1 MRAARYLGPGS
12 LKIEKLDDLKVGENQ
27 VLLRMR
33 ACGVCG
39 TDVKTYFRGHPM
51 IKPGNVLGHEVA
63 GEVVE
68 SRHSHFQV
76 GDRVAVA
83 PYVPCGECRTC
94 LRGHPSLC
102 TNRGGAF
109 LQPGGFAE
117 YILVPQRLADVGMR
131 RIPDAMPYELASL
144 AEPLACCVHGIE
156 ALQPRPGSSLLIIG
170 DGPMGL
176 MQAALARSFG
186 FENVVLAGATPHR
199 LDFARTLT
207 DDVIDVTLGDAADAV
222 RRQLPEGVDAVL
234 VSVASLEALGQAMKA
249 VANGGAVNLF
259 AGMPKDARFAF
270 DLKRIHYDEVKVVGT
285 FGFGLDE
292 FARAID
298 LMGEVGPSL
307 QQLITRRVALED
319 VEAALQAAGR
329 QVGIKT
335 VVVG

>member
-12 LKIEKLDDLKVGENQ
+12 LQIEDLETPRIGEDQ

-39 TDVKTYFRGHPM
+39 TDVKTYLRGHPL
-51 IKPGNVLGHEVA
+51 IQPGSVLGHEVA

-68 SRHSHFQV
+68 SAHPRFQA

-94 LRGHPSLC
+94 VRGNPSLC

-117 YILVPQRLADVGMR
+117 YLLVPKRLADVGMYKV
-131 RIPDAMPYELASL
+131 PDGMPYELASL
-144 AEPLACCVHGIE
+144 AEPLACCVHGLK
-156 ALQPRPGSSLLIIG
+156 ALDTQPGGSLLIIG

-186 FENVVLAGATPHR
+186 FDHVSLAGVTTHR
-199 LDFARTLT
+199 LDFARTLA
-207 DDVIDVTLGDAADAV
+207 DEAIDVSNEDAAAAV
-222 RRQLPEGVDAVL
+222 RRRNPEGVDAVL
-234 VSVASLEALGQAMKA
+234 VSVASLEALEQAMKA
-249 VANGGAVNLF
+249 VANGGTINLF
-259 AGMPKDARFAF
+259 AGMPKDAEFAF
-270 DLKRIHYDEVKVVGT
+270 DLKRIHYDEVRVVGT
-285 FGFGLDE
+285 FGFGLDD
-292 FARAID
+292 FAQAID
-298 LMGEVGPSL
+298 LIGEAGPQLQALVTERVG
-307 QQLITRRVALED
+307 LEG